1 MFFSR
6 YSFKIIHTIICF
18 RYPASHYWPC
28 WLDIAFSLRFFSGWE
43 DEFLFML
50 HIDGRPAFRPCF
62 GEVLLGTSVVGNF
75 PLGIG
80 VVNQKRKSLALAYDG
95 PLEHL
100 QVAVGV
106 AVDDRS

>member
-1 MFFSR
+1 MVFSR
-6 YSFKIIHTIICF
+6 YSFNILHTIICF

-50 HIDGRPAFRPCF
+50 HIDGCPAFRPCF
-62 GEVLLGTSVVGNF
+62 GEVLLGTSVVGKF